1 MHPSFISVPPRAN
14 WAEGSRRCCSPGQL
28 QACSAGQQDGWQE
41 TRLWYKGTAKNT
53 LAEPDPLKRL
63 APAGNGIV
71 FQRALSGIV
80 RGKTVSLM
88 LLSTGQMVSE
98 PRSRAAFVRGARSG
112 GREGSCFH
120 VPVICCPWGHGAERR
135 GQLAVPDTTLAGSP
149 APREQRVLNFHL
161 VIALPGRQSSC
172 AIVPLCNRGET
183 CAGEMCHAHVCPAA
197 EPRSLLPGDEWAM
210 LTALPEPHPHQVNL
224 GEPHQTHRQGML
236 ALPGLKGARLWSPEE
251 MGPGEGLPGSPAS
264 ANRPQ
269 HPGGATAKL
278 YHFPLQPRHLTRLL

>member
-1 MHPSFISVPPRAN
+1 MPQPWPALGRLGRAGEN
-14 WAEGSRRCCSPGQL
+14 GRRL
-28 QACSAGQQDGWQE
+28 L
-41 TRLWYKGTAKNT
+41 RYKGTAKNT

-71 FQRALSGIV
+71 FRRALSGIV

-88 LLSTGQMVSE
+88 LLPTGQMVSE

-112 GREGSCFH
+112 GREGSCFQ
-120 VPVICCPWGHGAERR
+120 CPGYLPPAGPRSR
-135 GQLAVPDTTLAGSP
+135 GPWP
-149 APREQRVLNFHL
+149 ARCARQQASRATGTPGTELNFHL

-210 LTALPEPHPHQVNL
+210 LTALSGPHPHP
-224 GEPHQTHRQGML
+224 EAHQTHPMENVGVTRAQGRQAGCRDGPQRRRILGKSCL
-236 ALPGLKGARLWSPEE
+236 AL
-251 MGPGEGLPGSPAS
+251 LPQPLAH
-264 ANRPQ
+264 Q
-269 HPGGATAKL
+269 HPGGQTAKL
-278 YHFPLQPRHLTRLL
+278 HHFPLQPRHLTRLL

>member
-1 MHPSFISVPPRAN
+1 MFFPELTRLRVP
-14 WAEGSRRCCSPGQL
+14 EGAAAPAGTGP
-28 QACSAGQQDGWQE
+28 AGQGRRGWQE

-88 LLSTGQMVSE
+88 LLPTGQMVSE

-112 GREGSCFH
+112 GREGSSCCH
-120 VPVICCPWGHGAERR
+120 GPVYLPLTGPGSKGPWPARCA
-135 GQLAVPDTTLAGSP
+135 GQHLSRATGNQGT
-149 APREQRVLNFHL
+149 ELNFHL
-161 VIALPGRQSSC
+161 VFALPGRQSSC

-183 CAGEMCHAHVCPAA
+183 CAGETCHAHVCPAA

-210 LTALPEPHPHQVNL
+210 LTALSGPHPHR
-224 GEPHQTHRQGML
+224 EPHQAHPTGNVGVTRAQGSQAACRDGPQRRWIL
-236 ALPGLKGARLWSPEE
+236 EKSCLSHSSSILEE
-251 MGPGEGLPGSPAS
+251 
-264 ANRPQ
+264 
-269 HPGGATAKL
+269 
-278 YHFPLQPRHLTRLL
+278 